1 MVSFGISKPEVKRM
15 NQIKSIENG
24 NQTDL
29 SLSPF
34 LNENGQERARE
45 NTKSESKRLK
55 KKSASEQAWIH
66 TVYKDGVNEIE
77 KKK

>member
-1 MVSFGISKPEVKRM
+1 M

-34 LNENGQERARE
+34 SNENGQERARE

-55 KKSASEQAWIH
+55 KNQH
-66 TVYKDGVNEIE
+66 LN
-77 KKK
+77 